1 MQKSSHR
8 FSALRAVQKSSVPTQ
23 FFTMRGS
30 SSVFVQV
37 TAAPALI
44 VKNMAM
50 IRGRLRDGTFY
61 SAHILKSR
69 PLRCGRTSLCQRSP
83 ACGSPLRMRQRS

>member
-1 MQKSSHR
+1 MNSELCITILHD
-8 FSALRAVQKSSVPTQ
+8 
-23 FFTMRGS
+23 
-30 SSVFVQV
+30 

-61 SAHILKSR
+61 SARTLKSR
-69 PLRCGRTSLCQRSP
+69 PLRSGRTSLCQRSP

>member
-1 MQKSSHR
+1 MNSELCITILHD
-8 FSALRAVQKSSVPTQ
+8 
-23 FFTMRGS
+23 
-30 SSVFVQV
+30 

-61 SAHILKSR
+61 SAHTLKSPAAVR
-69 PLRCGRTSLCQRSP
+69 PHFPVPAFAGVRLTLADASALLGNGGVCFICVCAPRTFFGRD
-83 ACGSPLRMRQRS
+83 A